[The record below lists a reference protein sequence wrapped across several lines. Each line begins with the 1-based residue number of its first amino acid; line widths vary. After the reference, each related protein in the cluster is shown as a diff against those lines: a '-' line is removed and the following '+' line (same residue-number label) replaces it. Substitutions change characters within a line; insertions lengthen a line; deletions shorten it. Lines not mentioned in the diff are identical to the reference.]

1 MLTKIQLLTTIE
13 CYEHINYVFG
23 KIGMTENS
31 MATVEKAYHQ
41 LKPMADNVRDTLISD
56 HGSYDEFISGNS
68 NHIEVLQ
75 SLLSAENHSDFNE
88 YFKRIGWY
96 QEEGHILVP
105 LTMCTEKLDAFDL
118 FVGYAVDEAEFD
130 FEHMAE
136 HEGISEENAKTIM
149 SNHNEWLRDNS
160 EIFDLFIDGSTKEEA
175 VELIKNL

>member
-1 MLTKIQLLTTIE
+1 MLTKIQLLTTVE
-13 CYEHINYVFG
+13 CYEHINYIFG
-23 KIGMTENS
+23 QVGMTENS
-31 MATVEKAYHQ
+31 IATVEKSYQQ
-41 LKPMADNVRDTLISD
+41 LKPLVDNVRNTLAAD
-56 HGSYDEFISGNS
+56 YGSYDEFSSRNI

-96 QEEGHILVP
+96 QKEGHILVP

-130 FEHMAE
+130 FEHVAE
-136 HEGISEENAKTIM
+136 HEGVSGETAKTIM
-149 SNHNEWLRDNS
+149 SSHNDWLRDNS